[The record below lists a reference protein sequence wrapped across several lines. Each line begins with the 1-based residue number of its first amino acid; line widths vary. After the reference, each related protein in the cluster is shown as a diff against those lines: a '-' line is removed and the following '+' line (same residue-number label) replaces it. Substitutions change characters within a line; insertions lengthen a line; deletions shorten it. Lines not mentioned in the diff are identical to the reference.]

1 MQSIKQHRTYQV
13 MKIDYQELRKLA
25 EIARDGGTYQEIT
38 DYRAMVTPQ
47 LVLALLDEIKKLEDT
62 NIDAMCQIAEL
73 KTNVKLLKGEVIS
86 HD

>member
-1 MQSIKQHRTYQV
+1 

-25 EIARDGGTYQEIT
+25 EIARDGGTHQEIT
-38 DYRAMVTPQ
+38 DYRTTVTPQ

-73 KTNVKLLKGEVIS
+73 KINVELLKGEVIS

>member
-1 MQSIKQHRTYQV
+1 

-25 EIARDGGTYQEIT
+25 EIARDGGTYQEVT
-38 DYRAMVTPQ
+38 DYRSMVTPEV
-47 LVLALLDEIKKLEDT
+47 VLTLLDEIKKLEDT

-73 KTNVKLLKGEVIS
+73 KTNIKLLKEGVAN

>member
-1 MQSIKQHRTYQV
+1 

-25 EIARDGGTYQEIT
+25 EIARDGGTYQEVT
-38 DYRAMVTPQ
+38 DYRSMVTPEV
-47 LVLALLDEIKKLEDT
+47 VLTLLDEIKKLEDT

-73 KTNVKLLKGEVIS
+73 KTNIKLLKKGVAN

>member
-25 EIARDGGTYQEIT
+25 EIARDGGTYQEMA
-38 DYRAMVTPQ
+38 DYRSMVTPEV
-47 LVLALLDEIKKLEDT
+47 VLSLLDEIKKLEDT

-73 KTNVKLLKGEVIS
+73 KINIKLLKGEVVG

>member
-25 EIARDGGTYQEIT
+25 EIARDGGTHQEIT

-73 KTNVKLLKGEVIS
+73 KTNVELLKEGVIS

>member
-1 MQSIKQHRTYQV
+1 MQSIKQHRTYQA

-25 EIARDGGTYQEIT
+25 EKARDGGTYQEIT
-38 DYRAMVTPQ
+38 DYRTMATPQ
-47 LVLALLDEIKKLEDT
+47 LVLALLDEIKKLENT

-73 KTNVKLLKGEVIS
+73 KINIKLLKGEVAS